1 MEEENNIGLTLWDN
15 LTTTT
20 NGDYLI
26 ATGGAAS
33 YGTITTNTD
42 NNITITTDG
51 NYLVAGGS
59 LMYGSHTSWSTPYDM
74 DFKLPDVFL
83 KVIKLMIPEIK
94 NVIVRN
100 SSLTLNSLNQIENL
114 TINLFIILDETSSGD
129 KDYEEKI
136 RDLFRMTFS
145 DIDYVTLNVKQFDSN
160 NKKFSEILRLFGK

>member
-1 MEEENNIGLTLWDN
+1 MEEEDNIGLTAWDN

-26 ATGGAAS
+26 AGNRIL
-33 YGTITTNTD
+33 YNT
-42 NNITITTDG
+42 
-51 NYLVAGGS
+51 Y
-59 LMYGSHTSWSTPYDM
+59 STPLSSPYDM
-74 DFKLPDVFL
+74 DFKLPDIFL

-160 NKKFSEILRLFGK
+160 NKKFSEILRLFVK

>member
-1 MEEENNIGLTLWDN
+1 MEPEEENNIGLTAWDN

-20 NGDYLI
+20 NGDYL
-26 ATGGAAS
+26 
-33 YGTITTNTD
+33 
-42 NNITITTDG
+42 
-51 NYLVAGGS
+51 VAGGNVLYNS
-59 LMYGSHTSWSTPYDM
+59 YATYSAPYDM

-100 SSLTLNSLNQIENL
+100 SSLTLNSLNQIGNL

-136 RDLFRMTFS
+136 CDLFKMTFP
-145 DIDYVTLNVKQFDSN
+145 DIDYVVLNVKQFDSN
-160 NKKFSEILRLFGK
+160 DKKFSEILRLFVK

>member
-1 MEEENNIGLTLWDN
+1 MEEENNIGLTAWDN

-20 NGDYLI
+20 TGD
-26 ATGGAAS
+26 
-33 YGTITTNTD
+33 
-42 NNITITTDG
+42 
-51 NYLVAGGS
+51 YLVAGGS
-59 LMYGSHTSWSTPYDM
+59 LMYGSHTSWSAPYDM
-74 DFKLPDVFL
+74 DFKLPDIFL
-83 KVIKLMIPEIK
+83 RVIKIMIPEIK

-100 SSLTLNSLNQIENL
+100 SSLTLNSLNRIENL
-114 TINLFIILDETSSGD
+114 TINLFIILDETSSGN

>member
-1 MEEENNIGLTLWDN
+1 MEEEENNIGLTLWDN

-26 ATGGAAS
+26 AGGNLLYNS
-33 YGTITTNTD
+33 YAT
-42 NNITITTDG
+42 
-51 NYLVAGGS
+51 YSA
-59 LMYGSHTSWSTPYDM
+59 PYDM

-100 SSLTLNSLNQIENL
+100 SSLNINSLNQIGEL
-114 TINLFIILDETSSGD
+114 TINLFIVLDETSSGD
-129 KDYEEKI
+129 KNYEEKI

-160 NKKFSEILRLFGK
+160 NKKFSEVLRLFGK

>member
-1 MEEENNIGLTLWDN
+1 MEEEENNIGLTLWDN

-20 NGDYLI
+20 TGD
-26 ATGGAAS
+26 
-33 YGTITTNTD
+33 
-42 NNITITTDG
+42 
-51 NYLVAGGS
+51 YLVAGGTLLYNS
-59 LMYGSHTSWSTPYDM
+59 YATYSAPYDM

-100 SSLTLNSLNQIENL
+100 SSLTLNSLNQIGNL

-136 RDLFRMTFS
+136 CDLFKMTFP
-145 DIDYVTLNVKQFDSN
+145 DIDYVVLNVKQFDSN
-160 NKKFSEILRLFGK
+160 NKKFSEILRLFVK

>member
-20 NGDYLI
+20 AGD
-26 ATGGAAS
+26 
-33 YGTITTNTD
+33 
-42 NNITITTDG
+42 
-51 NYLVAGGS
+51 YLVAGDS
-59 LMYGSHTSWSTPYDM
+59 LMYHSSTTWNTTYGM
-74 DFKLPDVFL
+74 DFKVPDIFL

-100 SSLTLNSLNQIENL
+100 SSLNIYSSNQIGEL
-114 TINLFIILDETSSGD
+114 TINLFIVLDETSSGD

-136 RDLFRMTFS
+136 CDLFKMTFP
-145 DIDYVTLNVKQFDSN
+145 DIDYVVLNVKQFDSN

>member
-1 MEEENNIGLTLWDN
+1 MEEENNIGLTAWDN

-20 NGDYLI
+20 TGDYIISGDRLMCD
-26 ATGGAAS
+26 S
-33 YGTITTNTD
+33 Y
-42 NNITITTDG
+42 
-51 NYLVAGGS
+51 A
-59 LMYGSHTSWSTPYDM
+59 SWSAPYDM

>member
-1 MEEENNIGLTLWDN
+1 MEEEENNIGLTLTAWDN

-26 ATGGAAS
+26 AGGNILYNSYAS
-33 YGTITTNTD
+33 Y
-42 NNITITTDG
+42 
-51 NYLVAGGS
+51 S
-59 LMYGSHTSWSTPYDM
+59 SPYDM
-74 DFKLPDVFL
+74 DFKLPDIFL
-83 KVIKLMIPEIK
+83 KVIKIMIPEIK

-100 SSLTLNSLNQIENL
+100 SSLTLNSLNRIGEL
-114 TINLFIILDETSSGD
+114 TINLFIVLDETSSGD

-145 DIDYVTLNVKQFDSN
+145 DIDYVVLNVKQFDSN